1 MKFNHGIT
9 GARLGAAIENWGDGR
24 LRLELLRLP
33 CVRCVINVV
42 CWLLRSILGAILAT
56 IVLYFGGL
64 NLFFLLF
71 RLIQV
76 GQLIRIA
83 IKVEELSDTVGLA

>member
-9 GARLGAAIENWGDGR
+9 GARHGAAIENWGDRR

-33 CVRCVINVV
+33 CVRCIINIVR
-42 CWLLRSILGAILAT
+42 WLLRSILGAILAT
-56 IVLYFGGL
+56 IVFYFGGL